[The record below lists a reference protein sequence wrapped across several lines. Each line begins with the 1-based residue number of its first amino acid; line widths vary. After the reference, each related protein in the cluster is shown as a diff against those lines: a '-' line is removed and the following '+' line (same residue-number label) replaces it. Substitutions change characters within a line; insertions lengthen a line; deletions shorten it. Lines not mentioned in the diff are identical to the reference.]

1 MFGVL
6 SSRQPGPLSTENPEN
21 TSPPEL
27 APAAGNATIAVMLRL
42 LLPLLLPFTAFADGP
57 ADNIPENV
65 RRIPPPGVAIP
76 EQIRNSLTE
85 RAARLGEAIEAT
97 RAELKD
103 KPALRYLPDV
113 QIFHKAVD
121 WALRY
126 DEFFDV
132 KQTEWA
138 AQQLGDGFA
147 RLESLRK
154 GETPWLAQTGLVPR
168 GYVSKIDGSVQPFG
182 LVMPESFQKNLP
194 YRWRLDCW
202 FHGRGEKLTELD
214 FIHQRQNS
222 PGEFTPQDT
231 IVLHPYGRYNNGQR
245 FAGETDF
252 FEALDTVKRDYR
264 IDEDRIV
271 VRGFSL
277 GGAACWHIATHH
289 AWQWCA
295 ANPGAG
301 FSETEQFLNFFQGE
315 KLKPY
320 EWERKLW
327 NLYDSTVVADNLY
340 TCPTVAYSGEND
352 KQKQAADLMAN
363 AMKEVGT
370 ELTHIIGTK
379 TGHSIEA
386 GAKGDIEKRLER
398 LTKLGRRA
406 DDTIQ
411 NYRTYS
417 LRYNRFPYG
426 TVDGLGE
433 HWKEASMRLYVHGGG
448 VYQVELINVMAV
460 TLDLPAGSQPPFPPS
475 GKVGGDPFAG
485 GRLSPKIWVTEHLG
499 VNEPLGEELHIGI
512 QRSDGSFFAQMHR
525 EGNKWVPGPYPA
537 TLLRKKHGL
546 QGPIDDAFM
555 DSFIFVRPTGTAAN
569 EKAGTWAKSEMER
582 AIEHWR
588 RHFRGDARVKD
599 DTGITDADIAS
610 ANLVLWGDPSSNA
623 IMAKVAP
630 KLPITW
636 SGSEIKA
643 GAKTFPA
650 ADHALICIYPN
661 PLNPERYVVLNSS
674 FTFREYDYLNN
685 ARQTSKLPDW
695 AVIDLKTPPNS
706 RYPGAIPAADFFG
719 EKWELK

>member
-1 MFGVL
+1 M
-6 SSRQPGPLSTENPEN
+6 R
-21 TSPPEL
+21 
-27 APAAGNATIAVMLRL
+27 RL
-42 LLPLLLPFTAFADGP
+42 LLHLLLPFAVLADGP
-57 ADNIPENV
+57 ADNVAENV
-65 RRIPPPGVAIP
+65 RRVPPPGVAIP
-76 EQIRNSLTE
+76 DQIRSSLSE
-85 RAARLGEAIEAT
+85 RVARLGEAIEAT
-97 RAELKD
+97 RADLKD
-103 KPALRYLPDV
+103 KAALKFLPDV

-138 AQQLGDGFA
+138 AQQLDDGFA
-147 RLESLRK
+147 RLASLRK

-168 GYVSKIDGSVQPFG
+168 GYISKIDGSVQPFG
-182 LVMPESFQKNLP
+182 LVVPESFQKNLP

-214 FIHQRQNS
+214 FIHQRQTS
-222 PGEFTPQDT
+222 LGEFTPQDT
-231 IVLHPYGRYNNGQR
+231 IVLHPYGRYCNGSR

-252 FEALDTVKRDYR
+252 FEALDAVKRDYR

-320 EWERKLW
+320 PWERKLW
-327 NLYDSTVVADNLY
+327 NLYDATAVARNLVN
-340 TCPTVAYSGEND
+340 CPTVAYSGAND
-352 KQKQAADLMAN
+352 RQKQAAD
-363 AMKEVGT
+363 AMVTALEMNHAIQ
-370 ELTHIIGTK
+370 LAHIIGPN
-379 TGHSIEA
+379 TGHSYEK
-386 GAKGDIEKRLER
+386 GAKAEVIRRIDAIAKR
-398 LTKLGRRA
+398 GRRLP
-406 DDTIQ
+406 
-411 NYRTYS
+411 NYPSIRTFS
-417 LRYNRFPYG
+417 LRTNRAAWLQI
-426 TVDGLGE
+426 DGMGE
-433 HWKEASMRLYVHGGG
+433 HWKMAEAYVDSSNGKFR
-448 VYQVELINVMAV
+448 VDVSNVTAFSLKLEPGTPWPGNEITLGEDPLGLGSRV
-460 TLDLPAGSQPPFPPS
+460 TLYKADNQGTNNLNSTDGFLDMSFVKSSEGTWHPR
-475 GKVGGDPFAG
+475 DPNDK
-485 GRLSPKIWVTEHLG
+485 S
-499 VNEPLGEELHIGI
+499 
-512 QRSDGSFFAQMHR
+512 
-525 EGNKWVPGPYPA
+525 
-537 TLLRKKHGL
+537 LRKKHGL
-546 QGPIDDAFM
+546 QGPVDDAFM
-555 DSFIFVRPTGTAAN
+555 DSFIFVRPTGQAAN
-569 EKAGTWAKSEMER
+569 EKAGAWAKAEMER

-599 DTGITDADIAS
+599 DTAITDADIAS
-610 ANLVLWGDPSSNA
+610 ANLVLWGDPSSNSV
-623 IMAKVAP
+623 MAKVAP
-630 KLPITW
+630 MLPITW

-643 GAKTFPA
+643 GAKSFAA

-685 ARQTSKLPDW
+685 ARQTPKLPDW
-695 AVIDLKTPPNS
+695 AVIDLKMPPNS

>member
-1 MFGVL
+1 M
-6 SSRQPGPLSTENPEN
+6 N
-21 TSPPEL
+21 
-27 APAAGNATIAVMLRL
+27 IRL
-42 LLPLLLPFTAFADGP
+42 IFLPLLLAARVLADGA
-57 ADNIPENV
+57 ADNLTDNV
-65 RRIPPPGVAIP
+65 RRQPPAGVAIP
-76 EQIRNSLTE
+76 EDVRKSLTE
-85 RAARLGEAIEAT
+85 EAAKLGAAIESA
-97 RAELKD
+97 RVELKD
-103 KPALRYLPDV
+103 KPALLFLPDV
-113 QIFHKAVD
+113 QIFYKAVD

-138 AQQLGDGFA
+138 AQQLKDGFA

-168 GYVSKIDGSVQPFG
+168 GYISKIDGSVQPFG
-182 LVMPESFQKNLP
+182 LVVPESFQKILP

-214 FIHQRQNS
+214 FIHQRQTS

-252 FEALDTVKRDYR
+252 FEALETVKRDYR

-320 EWERKLW
+320 DWERKLW
-327 NLYDSTVVADNLY
+327 NLYDSTAVAGNLFN
-340 TCPTVAYSGEND
+340 CPTVAYSGEID
-352 KQKQAADLMAN
+352 KQKQAAD
-363 AMKEVGT
+363 AMHAAMNENGII
-370 ELTHIIGTK
+370 LTHIIGPK
-379 TGHSIEA
+379 TAHSYEK
-386 GAKGDIEKRLER
+386 GAKAEVIRKIDQLAQS
-398 LTKLGRRA
+398 GRQFSNSQFF
-406 DDTIQ
+406 TTFTLK
-411 NYRTYS
+411 N
-417 LRYNRFPYG
+417 NRFPYG
-426 TVDGLGE
+426 TIDSLHEHWMQATVIVTVDGSNKIVVQSE
-433 HWKEASMRLYVHGGG
+433 
-448 VYQVELINVMAV
+448 NVAA
-460 TLDLPAGSQPPFPPS
+460 LSLKFPP
-475 GKVGGDPFAG
+475 
-485 GRLSPKIWVTEHLG
+485 GRLRPLPVSVGQDGRIARPVEVTFRNYREDQPTKH
-499 VNEPLGEELHIGI
+499 VEDKMGI
-512 QRSDGSFFAQMHR
+512 YYAESDGSLNASFHFE
-525 EGNKWVPGPYPA
+525 EGTGTLQPGQLPGDGGQG
-537 TLLRKKHGL
+537 RKKHGL
-546 QGPIDDAFM
+546 QGPVDDAFM
-555 DSFIFVRPTGTAAN
+555 DSFIFVRPTGQAAN
-569 EKAGTWAKSEMER
+569 EKAGAWAKAEIER

-588 RHFRGDARVKD
+588 RHFRGDVRVKD
-599 DTGITDADIAS
+599 DTAITAADLVS

-623 IMAKVAP
+623 VMGKVAP

-661 PLNPERYVVLNSS
+661 PLNPERYLVLNSS

-685 ARQTSKLPDW
+685 ARQTPKLPDW
-695 AVIDLKTPPNS
+695 AVIDLNQAPNARTP
-706 RYPGAIPAADFFG
+706 GKIAAADFFG
-719 EKWELK
+719 EKWELKPAP

>member
-1 MFGVL
+1 M
-6 SSRQPGPLSTENPEN
+6 
-21 TSPPEL
+21 
-27 APAAGNATIAVMLRL
+27 NARLLLFPL
-42 LLPLLLPFTAFADGP
+42 LLPLAALADGP
-57 ADNIPENV
+57 ADNIAENV

-76 EQIRNSLTE
+76 EDARKVLTDS
-85 RAARLGEAIEAT
+85 AALLATAIEDT
-97 RAELKD
+97 RRELTAAKS
-103 KPALRYLPDV
+103 PLLNLLPDAQV
-113 QIFHKAVD
+113 FQKAVD

-126 DEFFDV
+126 DEFYDV
-132 KQTEWA
+132 KQAEWA
-138 AQQLGDGFA
+138 QAQLEECRN
-147 RLESLRK
+147 RLNALREGK
-154 GETPWLAQTGLVPR
+154 APWLEARGLVVR

-182 LVMPESFQKNLP
+182 LVVPESFQKNLP

-214 FIHQRQNS
+214 FIHQRQTN

-231 IVLHPYGRYNNGQR
+231 IVLHPYGRYCNGSR

-252 FEALDTVKRDYR
+252 FEALETVKRDYR

-315 KLKPY
+315 KLQPY
-320 EWERKLW
+320 PWERKLW
-327 NLYDSTVVADNLY
+327 NLYDATAVAGNLFN
-340 TCPTVAYSGEND
+340 CPTVAYSGELD
-352 KQKQAADLMAN
+352 KQKQAADLMAE
-363 AMKEVGT
+363 ALKGAEL
-370 ELTHIIGTK
+370 ELTHIIAPQTAHKYEQAAKTEVSRRIESIVK
-379 TGHSIEA
+379 TGRRPAVTPRIE
-386 GAKGDIEKRLER
+386 
-398 LTKLGRRA
+398 
-406 DDTIQ
+406 
-411 NYRTYS
+411 TYS
-417 LRYNRFPYG
+417 LKTNRSAWLQI
-426 TVDGLGE
+426 DALKE
-433 HWKEASMRLYVHGGG
+433 HWEHSSATAEILNG
-448 VYQVELINVMAV
+448 VYWVNVHNV
-460 TLDLPAGSQPPFPPS
+460 TAFTLRFEPGTRTTAYGVTIAEDAFAKPGD
-475 GKVGGDPFAG
+475 GDPLLNRNMVGSYFS
-485 GRLSPKIWVTEHLG
+485 LP
-499 VNEPLGEELHIGI
+499 
-512 QRSDGSFFAQMHR
+512 SDGSLTISLEKMPD
-525 EGNKWVPGPYPA
+525 GKWGMQEPA
-537 TLLRKKHGL
+537 DRTLRKKHGL
-546 QGPIDDAFM
+546 QGPVDDAFM

-569 EKAGTWAKSEMER
+569 EKAGAWAKAEMER

-588 RHFRGDARVKD
+588 RHFRGDARVKN
-599 DTGITDADIAS
+599 DTEITDADIAS

-623 IMAKVAP
+623 VMAKVAP

-685 ARQTSKLPDW
+685 ARQTPKLPDW

-706 RYPGAIPAADFFG
+706 RYPGAIPAAGFFG
-719 EKWELK
+719 EKWELKP

>member
-1 MFGVL
+1 M
-6 SSRQPGPLSTENPEN
+6 N
-21 TSPPEL
+21 
-27 APAAGNATIAVMLRL
+27 IRL
-42 LLPLLLPFTAFADGP
+42 LLLPILLASRVFADGA
-57 ADNIPENV
+57 ADNLTDNV
-65 RRIPPPGVAIP
+65 RRQPPAGVAIP
-76 EQIRNSLTE
+76 DDVRKSLTDE
-85 RAARLGEAIEAT
+85 VAKLGTGIDLARG
-97 RAELKD
+97 ELKD
-103 KPALRYLPDV
+103 KPLLTFLPDV
-113 QIFHKAVD
+113 LIFHKAVD

-132 KQTEWA
+132 KQTAWA
-138 AQQLGDGFA
+138 GQQLKDGFA
-147 RLESLRK
+147 RLDSLRK
-154 GETPWLAQTGLVPR
+154 GETPWLSQTGLVPR

-182 LVMPESFQKNLP
+182 LVIPPSFNANLP

-277 GGAACWHIATHH
+277 GGAACWHTATHH

-315 KLKPY
+315 KLQPY
-320 EWERKLW
+320 PWERQLW
-327 NLYDSTVVADNLY
+327 NLYDSTTVAGNLFN
-340 TCPTVAYSGEND
+340 CPTVAYSGEND
-352 KQKQAADLMAN
+352 KQKQAADAMAE
-363 AMKEVGT
+363 ALKKEGV
-370 ELTHIIGTK
+370 ELTHIIGLK
-379 TGHSIEA
+379 TAHSFEKEA
-386 GAKGDIEKRLER
+386 KVEVARNVDALAKAGR
-398 LTKLGRRA
+398 LTHVPSSWQTPTLKYNHFGLGRIDA
-406 DDTIQ
+406 LDD
-411 NYRTYS
+411 
-417 LRYNRFPYG
+417 
-426 TVDGLGE
+426 
-433 HWKEASMRLYVHGGG
+433 HWKMARLDIFIDVTGEKDLLRIHTSNISA
-448 VYQVELINVMAV
+448 L
-460 TLDLPAGSQPPFPPS
+460 TLDFSAGEVATLHGTKSI
-475 GKVGGDPFAG
+475 G
-485 GRLSPKIWVTEHLG
+485 LSCPRTNGSSFGQILKM
-499 VNEPLGEELHIGI
+499 EPH
-512 QRSDGSFFAQMHR
+512 SDGSYRQSFHVMDENEVGKH
-525 EGNKWVPGPYPA
+525 WVDGPLPA
-537 TLLRKKHGL
+537 DTLRKKHGL
-546 QGPIDDAFM
+546 QGPVDDAFM
-555 DSFIFVRPTGTAAN
+555 DSFIFVRPTGQAAN
-569 EKAGTWAKSEMER
+569 EKAGVWAKAEMDR

-588 RHFRGDARVKD
+588 RHFRGEARVKD
-599 DTGITDADIAS
+599 DTAVTDADVQS

-623 IMAKVAP
+623 LMAKVAP

-636 SGSEIKA
+636 SGTEIKA

-674 FTFREYDYLNN
+674 FTFRDYDYLNN
-685 ARQTSKLPDW
+685 ARQTPKLPDW

-719 EKWELK
+719 EKWELKQ

>member
-1 MFGVL
+1 
-6 SSRQPGPLSTENPEN
+6 
-21 TSPPEL
+21 
-27 APAAGNATIAVMLRL
+27 MLRPLLFTL
-42 LLPLLLPFTAFADGP
+42 LLPLAALADGA
-57 ADNIPENV
+57 ADNLPDNV
-65 RRIPPPGVAIP
+65 RRIPPPGVVIP
-76 EQIRNSLTE
+76 DDLRKSLTDE
-85 RAARLGEAIEAT
+85 TARLGAAIASVRTELEA
-97 RAELKD
+97 K
-103 KPALRYLPDV
+103 KSPALLYLPDV
-113 QIFHKAVD
+113 MIFLKATD

-132 KQTEWA
+132 KQTDWA
-138 AQQLGDGFA
+138 AQQLKDGFA

-168 GYVSKIDGSVQPFG
+168 GYISKIDGSVQPFG
-182 LVMPESFQKNLP
+182 LVMPDSFQKNLP

-214 FIHQRQNS
+214 FIHQRQTS

-231 IVLHPYGRYNNGQR
+231 IVLHPYGRYCNGSR

-320 EWERKLW
+320 DWERKLW
-327 NLYDSTVVADNLY
+327 NLYDATAVAGNLFN
-340 TCPTVAYSGEND
+340 CPTVAYSGEND
-352 KQKQAADLMAN
+352 KQKQAADLMAE
-363 AMKEVGT
+363 ALKKEGA
-370 ELTHIIGTK
+370 ELTHIIGPK
-379 TGHSIEA
+379 TAHSYEK
-386 GAKGDIEKRLER
+386 GAKTEVARRIDTLAARGRLNSQFKTHV
-398 LTKLGRRA
+398 LYT
-406 DDTIQ
+406 
-411 NYRTYS
+411 
-417 LRYNRFPYG
+417 LRDNQFGIG
-426 TVDGLGE
+426 TVDGLTE
-433 HWKEASMRLYVHGGG
+433 HWQPGKLMASMLRIGYVSIRSQNVSAVSLDVPPG
-448 VYQVELINVMAV
+448 VLMPTISFRPNQAPAVEKVRVTFNSFDDPPGTEGQV
-460 TLDLPAGSQPPFPPS
+460 
-475 GKVGGDPFAG
+475 
-485 GRLSPKIWVTEHLG
+485 LSPAS
-499 VNEPLGEELHIGI
+499 P
-512 QRSDGSFFAQMHR
+512 RSDGSFVAHFHK
-525 EGNKWVPGPYPA
+525 EGEKWVAGPLPNDD
-537 TLLRKKHGL
+537 LRKKHGL
-546 QGPIDDAFM
+546 QGPVDDAFM

-569 EKAGTWAKSEMER
+569 EKAGAWAKAEMER

-588 RHFRGDARVKD
+588 RHFRGDSRVKD
-599 DTGITDADIAS
+599 DTAVTDTDIAS
-610 ANLVLWGDPSSNA
+610 ANLVLWGDPSSNTL
-623 IMAKVAP
+623 MAKVAP

-636 SGSEIKA
+636 TGSEIKA

-685 ARQTSKLPDW
+685 ARQTPKLPDW

-719 EKWELK
+719 ERWELK

>member
-1 MFGVL
+1 MRPQLAIAGHAATFIFRPAVHGGRANADDFPA
-6 SSRQPGPLSTENPEN
+6 SARGNPY
-21 TSPPEL
+21 SD
-27 APAAGNATIAVMLRL
+27 AAMNARLL
-42 LLPLLLPFTAFADGP
+42 LLPLLLPLAALADGP
-57 ADNIPENV
+57 ADNIAENV

-76 EQIRNSLTE
+76 EDARQFLTAE
-85 RAARLGEAIEAT
+85 VTRFGAAIEAA

-103 KPALRYLPDV
+103 KPALTFLPDV
-113 QIFHKAVD
+113 LIFHKAVD

-126 DEFFDV
+126 DEFYDA
-132 KQTEWA
+132 KQTDWA
-138 AQQLGDGFA
+138 KQQLKDGFA

-154 GETPWLAQTGLVPR
+154 GEMPWLAQTGLVPR

-182 LVMPESFQKNLP
+182 LVVPESFQKNLP
-194 YRWRLDCW
+194 HRWRLDCW

-214 FIHQRQNS
+214 FIHQRQTN

-231 IVLHPYGRYNNGQR
+231 IVLHPYGRYCNGSR

-252 FEALDTVKRDYR
+252 FEALETVKRDYR

-315 KLKPY
+315 KLQPFP
-320 EWERKLW
+320 WERKLW
-327 NLYDSTVVADNLY
+327 NLYDATAVAGNLFN
-340 TCPTVAYSGEND
+340 CPTVAYSGEID
-352 KQKQAADLMAN
+352 KQKQAADLMAE
-363 AMKEVGT
+363 ALKKEGM
-370 ELTHIIGTK
+370 ELTHIIGPQTAHK
-379 TGHSIEA
+379 YEP
-386 GAKGDIEKRLER
+386 GAKAEVARRIDDLVRS
-398 LTKLGRRA
+398 GRSQEVP
-406 DDTIQ
+406 TSWI
-411 NYRTYS
+411 THTM
-417 LRYNRFPYG
+417 RYNSFGFGRI
-426 TVDGLGE
+426 DALLE
-433 HWKEASMRLYVHGGG
+433 HWKPARLDFYWHSQSKTNPHLVIRTTNIKAFTLEIPESRQKSLLGGG
-448 VYQVELINVMAV
+448 EEPV
-460 TLDLPAGSQPPFPPS
+460 TLEFAAKPTTLPPPS
-475 GKVGGDPFAG
+475 
-485 GRLSPKIWVTEHLG
+485 R
-499 VNEPLGEELHIGI
+499 
-512 QRSDGSFFAQMHR
+512 QSDGSQKESYELTG
-525 EGNKWVPGPYPA
+525 EGDNQVWAIKKGAWTG
-537 TLLRKKHGL
+537 LRKKHGL
-546 QGPIDDAFM
+546 QGPVDDAFM

-569 EKAGTWAKSEMER
+569 EKAGAWAKAEMER

-588 RHFRGDARVKD
+588 RHFRGDARVKN
-599 DTGITDADIAS
+599 DTEITDADIAS

-623 IMAKVAP
+623 LMAKVAP

-685 ARQTSKLPDW
+685 ARQTPKLPDW

-719 EKWELK
+719 EKWELKP

>member
-1 MFGVL
+1 M
-6 SSRQPGPLSTENPEN
+6 R
-21 TSPPEL
+21 
-27 APAAGNATIAVMLRL
+27 RL
-42 LLPLLLPFTAFADGP
+42 LLPLLLPFAVLADGP
-57 ADNIPENV
+57 ADNVAENV
-65 RRIPPPGVAIP
+65 RRVPPPGVAIP
-76 EQIRNSLTE
+76 DQIRSSLSE
-85 RAARLGEAIEAT
+85 RVARLGEAIEAT
-97 RAELKD
+97 RADLKD
-103 KPALRYLPDV
+103 KAALKFLPDV

-138 AQQLGDGFA
+138 AQQLDDGFN

-168 GYVSKIDGSVQPFG
+168 GYISKIDGSVQPFG
-182 LVMPESFQKNLP
+182 LVVPESFQKNLP
-194 YRWRLDCW
+194 WRWRLDCW

-214 FIHQRQNS
+214 FIHQRQTS

-231 IVLHPYGRYNNGQR
+231 IVLHPYGRYCNGSR

-252 FEALDTVKRDYR
+252 FEALETVKRDYR

-277 GGAACWHIATHH
+277 GGAASWHIATHH

-315 KLKPY
+315 KLQPY
-320 EWERKLW
+320 PWERKLW
-327 NLYDSTVVADNLY
+327 NLYDSTAVRGNLRY
-340 TCPTVAYSGEND
+340 CPTVAYSGEND
-352 KQKQAADLMAN
+352 RQKQAADEMAKWLDLTHN
-363 AMKEVGT
+363 VI
-370 ELTHIIGTK
+370 LTHIIGPK
-379 TGHSIEA
+379 TGHSYER
-386 GAKGDIEKRLER
+386 GAKEEVSRLIDA
-398 LTKLGRRA
+398 LAKKGRPFPRS
-406 DDTIQ
+406 TSLE
-411 NYRTYS
+411 TYS
-417 LRYNRFPYG
+417 LKTNRASWLQI
-426 TVDGLGE
+426 DSLGE
-433 HWKEASMRLYVHGGG
+433 HWKEASLSARIVGAFVKVHPQNVTGFTLRFDPGTCPELLRGVIVNKDPFEEEKFDIPVIDSHVGGG
-448 VYQVELINVMAV
+448 GD
-460 TLDLPAGSQPPFPPS
+460 LDKP
-475 GKVGGDPFAG
+475 
-485 GRLSPKIWVTEHLG
+485 T
-499 VNEPLGEELHIGI
+499 
-512 QRSDGSFFAQMHR
+512 DGSLTVSLTSDD
-525 EGNKWVPGPYPA
+525 GKWRIADPNDKS
-537 TLLRKKHGL
+537 LRKKHGL
-546 QGPIDDAFM
+546 QGPVDDAFM

-569 EKAGTWAKSEMER
+569 EKAGAWAKSEMER

-599 DTGITDADIAS
+599 DTAITDADIAS

-623 IMAKVAP
+623 LMAKVAP

-661 PLNPERYVVLNSS
+661 PLNPERYVVLNSR
-674 FTFREYDYLNN
+674 FTFRDYDYLNN
-685 ARQTSKLPDW
+685 ARQTPKLPDW